1 MDYSSIID
9 KIVSKA
15 FPLLEKLPDTQASL
29 KPSPNTW
36 SKKEILG
43 HLLDSANVNHQRIIR
58 AEKQGHLEFLG
69 YDPCHWVSMNNY
81 QHMDWGQLVVQWKKT
96 QQYLGDL
103 IKNVD
108 ERSLRKTFVK
118 HNLHQVCMNPF
129 PARVPGSLSYLVWDY
144 LQHLEHHLAE
154 LLPTYEKVDTAY
166 DPPIPSSKKQNPPG
180 KISWLAFR

>member
-15 FPLLEKLPDTQASL
+15 FPLLEKLPDTQVSL

-69 YDPCHWVSMNNY
+69 YDPCHWVSKNNY
-81 QHMDWGQLVVQWKKT
+81 QHTDWGELVGQWKKT
-96 QQYLGDL
+96 QQYLG
-103 IKNVD
+103 I
-108 ERSLRKTFVK
+108 
-118 HNLHQVCMNPF
+118 
-129 PARVPGSLSYLVWDY
+129 
-144 LQHLEHHLAE
+144 
-154 LLPTYEKVDTAY
+154 
-166 DPPIPSSKKQNPPG
+166 SSKTKKNFFIVIPAC
-180 KISWLAFR
+180 LAG